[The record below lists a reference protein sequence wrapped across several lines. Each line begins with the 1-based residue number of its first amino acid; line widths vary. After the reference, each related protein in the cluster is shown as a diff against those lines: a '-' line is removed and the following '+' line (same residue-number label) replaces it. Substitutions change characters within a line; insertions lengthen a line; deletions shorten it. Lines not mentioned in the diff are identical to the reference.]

1 METPLT
7 SRSSERLLPGTA
19 LAAALL
25 GLVCAAACSK
35 DSAPQP
41 TTAQA
46 APAAPPA
53 QAGTFARELSE
64 EDARR
69 ILPRADLSGLSGEQ
83 RAQFLEVAG
92 DVFDYAGCKDTLAK
106 CLAADVK
113 DVHAL
118 RMADL
123 VKALV
128 SQGLP
133 AGRVIEWVEQYYA
146 SFDASKR
153 QKLRS
158 DDCPQLGDK
167 NAPVVLVEF
176 SDYQCPHCAV
186 ARKPLHDVI
195 VGPEKGKARLCPK
208 YFPLPGHP
216 RARIAAAC
224 AEYAKRKGKFWE
236 MHEALF
242 AHQEEL
248 EDDSL
253 KRYAQQMGLDGAQM
267 LKEVYA
273 GNFDAVIDA
282 HVREGSGA
290 HVQATPTVFVNGRQH
305 VLPTGTFF
313 LQRSIEDELEWQ
325 QNKAFVYE
333 GRETKEKKG

>member
-1 METPLT
+1 MEPNLT
-7 SRSSERLLPGTA
+7 RSSERLLPATV
-19 LAAALL
+19 LAAAVL
-25 GLVCAAACSK
+25 GLVSTAACSR
-35 DSAPQP
+35 DSAPQA

-46 APAAPPA
+46 APAPA
-53 QAGTFARELSE
+53 RGQASPTREGGE
-64 EDARR
+64 EAARR

-128 SQGLP
+128 LQGLHP
-133 AGRVIEWVEQYYA
+133 SRVIEWVEQYYA

-167 NAPVVLVEF
+167 SAPVALVEF
-176 SDYQCPHCAV
+176 SDYQCPHCAA
-186 ARKPLHDVI
+186 ARTPLHEV
-195 VGPEKGKARLCPK
+195 VQGPGKGKARLCPK

-216 RARIAAAC
+216 RAQIAAGC
-224 AEYAKRKGKFWE
+224 AEYARHKGKFWE
-236 MHEALF
+236 MHESLF

-253 KRYAQQMGLDGAQM
+253 KRYAQQIGLDGAEM

-273 GNFDAVIDA
+273 GKYDAVIDA
-282 HVREGSGA
+282 QKREGA
-290 HVQATPTVFVNGRQH
+290 AARVQATPTIFVNGRQH
-305 VLPTGTFF
+305 VLPTQTFF

-325 QNKAFVYE
+325 QNKAFVYD